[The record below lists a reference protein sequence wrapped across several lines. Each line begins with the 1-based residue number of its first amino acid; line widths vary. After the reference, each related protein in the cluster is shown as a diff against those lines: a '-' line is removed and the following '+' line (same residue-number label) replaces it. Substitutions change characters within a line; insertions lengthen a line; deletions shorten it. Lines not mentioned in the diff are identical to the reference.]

1 MTQIAATYQIYHL
14 ELDLSALTAAKTSAE
29 NEKSGK
35 NSTLQDYLTT
45 AITNVNTFIS
55 SSCQFST
62 SSPYN
67 TYYGGKQ
74 LGTTPAQVTAQAAHL
89 NAITTYVNRLN
100 TAWGFEESKV
110 PNAVYTLL
118 HSCDQYGDPNNS
130 DYSTSD
136 IEWATGVLDDA
147 IGKAN
152 ATTGAY
158 QTDVALIAQYK
169 AANASETSPVKYD
182 GVSDAEAA
190 LELATSMGE
199 LNTAMGLISKRLM
212 LLPAYPSYPADT
224 YTSVVLSRTLKAGY
238 NSLAL
243 PFGTTVATLTG
254 RSNAGDWVA
263 QLQTVTYNAQDGYTL
278 YFQKGDGTIAANQPY
293 VLHLADG
300 TANITNPTFSGQ
312 AVSAPSAQTVTPSS
326 GYDGQDDINSSYEDW
341 TMRSNFTK
349 GFSMAGKYGIVNSA
363 GGLMLGGEGSTL
375 NAFSA
380 YIQPPTGA
388 AGVRVQSAYIDWDGT
403 IDYVPGLPGEASDFE
418 DSAVYDLSGR
428 RISHP
433 VRGLNIIRRPDGT
446 VRKVMAR

>member
-1 MTQIAATYQIYHL
+1 M
-14 ELDLSALTAAKTSAE
+14 
-29 NEKSGK
+29 
-35 NSTLQDYLTT
+35 
-45 AITNVNTFIS
+45 
-55 SSCQFST
+55 
-62 SSPYN
+62 
-67 TYYGGKQ
+67 
-74 LGTTPAQVTAQAAHL
+74 
-89 NAITTYVNRLN
+89 
-100 TAWGFEESKV
+100 
-110 PNAVYTLL
+110 
-118 HSCDQYGDPNNS
+118 
-130 DYSTSD
+130 
-136 IEWATGVLDDA
+136 
-147 IGKAN
+147 
-152 ATTGAY
+152 
-158 QTDVALIAQYK
+158 
-169 AANASETSPVKYD
+169 
-182 GVSDAEAA
+182 
-190 LELATSMGE
+190 
-199 LNTAMGLISKRLM
+199 
-212 LLPAYPSYPADT
+212 
-224 YTSVVLSRTLKAGY
+224 
-238 NSLAL
+238 
-243 PFGTTVATLTG
+243 
-254 RSNAGDWVA
+254 A

-300 TANITNPTFSGQ
+300 AANITNPTFSGQ

-341 TMRSNFTK
+341 TMLSNFTK

>member
-1 MTQIAATYQIYHL
+1 M
-14 ELDLSALTAAKTSAE
+14 
-29 NEKSGK
+29 
-35 NSTLQDYLTT
+35 
-45 AITNVNTFIS
+45 
-55 SSCQFST
+55 
-62 SSPYN
+62 
-67 TYYGGKQ
+67 
-74 LGTTPAQVTAQAAHL
+74 
-89 NAITTYVNRLN
+89 
-100 TAWGFEESKV
+100 

-278 YFQKGDGTIAANQPY
+278 YFQKGDGNIAANQPY